1 MTWESLLY
9 SFVVKKYFSIV
20 RRFQNVY
27 FLHSSPDGP
36 YWDDE
41 CYVHCLQ
48 ETNHWVLAPQVCKL
62 DQFKTHPSCSRPA
75 QRLGSDHVQ
84 IPPSH
89 WSLSSLTHSDWP
101 RICNLSSSSHSGCSY
116 QQGFLNTF
124 FSSLII
130 LVFPSLF
137 GSCKFSFIVRHLPC

>member
-1 MTWESLLY
+1 MFSSLD
-9 SFVVKKYFSIV
+9 
-20 RRFQNVY
+20 Q
-27 FLHSSPDGP
+27 

-41 CYVHCLQ
+41 CNVQCLQ

-75 QRLGSDHVQ
+75 QRPGPDHVQ
-84 IPPSH
+84 IPASH
-89 WSLSSLTHSDWP
+89 WSMSAHADSDWP

-116 QQGFLNTF
+116 QQGFLKTF

-130 LVFPSLF
+130 LVFPSSL
-137 GSCKFSFIVRHLPC
+137 GSYELSFIVRSLPRYPSWSETPILSGLNKCNKSKSPLYLM